1 MGQTVTVRATDPT
14 YAAMVAAATEALRA
28 ENLRIV
34 ARAESNKK
42 DGILPIER
50 YGLNFYIAGNMGDA
64 TAFNGSYTAEDLK
77 AAVRNTEKS
86 AVIGTMFDIL
96 NGGGC
101 PVDQWEPGGSEDM
114 PTILTTRDQING
126 AGVLFCDSVL
136 QKIWDKVG
144 DFYVLPSSIHE
155 VLIVPVSDGIDRDYL
170 EEMVRTINATEV
182 AAEDQLADKVF
193 LFDGILH

>member
-34 ARAESNKK
+34 VRGANNKK

-50 YGLNFYIAGNMGDA
+50 YGLNFYIAGSMGDA
-64 TAFNGSYTAEDLK
+64 TVFKGSYTAEDLK
-77 AAVRNTEKS
+77 VAVRNTEKA
-86 AVIGTMFDIL
+86 AVIGTMCEVLED
-96 NGGGC
+96 GGSS
-101 PVDQWEPGGSEDM
+101 VDDWEPDGSAD
-114 PTILTTRDQING
+114 TLTVLSARGSFNG

-136 QKIWDKVG
+136 HKIWEKVG
-144 DFYVLPSSIHE
+144 DFYILPSSIHE
-155 VLIVPVSDGIDRDYL
+155 VLIVPVSDGIDRSEL
-170 EEMVRTINATEV
+170 ETMVRTVNEVEV

>member
-1 MGQTVTVRATDPT
+1 MRNTVTVQATDPT
-14 YAAMVAAATEALRA
+14 YAAMVAAATEALRPD
-28 ENLRIV
+28 NLRIV
-34 ARAESNKK
+34 VRGESNKK

-50 YGLNFYIAGNMGDA
+50 YGMNFYIAGSVGDA
-64 TAFNGSYTAEDLK
+64 TAFKCSYTAEDLQ
-77 AAVRNTEKS
+77 AAIRNTERA
-86 AVIGTMFDIL
+86 AVIGSMFEVLED
-96 NGGGC
+96 GGC
-101 PVDQWEPGGSEDM
+101 SVDKWEPDGSAD
-114 PTILTTRDQING
+114 TLTVLSARGAFNG

>member
-1 MGQTVTVRATDPT
+1 MRNTVTVQATDPA
-14 YAAMVAAATEALRA
+14 YAAMVAAAAEAMRP

-34 ARAESNKK
+34 VRGRENRK

-50 YGLNFYIAGNMGDA
+50 YGLNFYVAGAMAGA
-64 TAFNGSYTAEDLK
+64 TAFKGSYTVEDLK
-77 AAVRNTEKS
+77 AAIANTEQS
-86 AVIGTMFDIL
+86 AVIGPMFSVL

-114 PTILTTRDQING
+114 PTVLTTRDQING

-136 QKIWDKVG
+136 QKIQDKVG

-155 VLIVPVSDGIDRDYL
+155 VLIIPVSDGIDRDYL
-170 EEMVRTINATEV
+170 EEMVKSVNRDEV
-182 AAEDQLADKVF
+182 APEDRLSDQVY
-193 LFDGILH
+193 LFDGTLR